1 MGKSSHETRGY
12 PARIEDLPLCDVY
25 CRAET
30 SLSPTEKSGPAVRLM
45 GVGAYAPAQVMT
57 NADWAKYVDTSDEW
71 ITARTGI
78 KRRHIAAEDEST
90 ADLAVKAAQ
99 SALAA
104 AGLAPQAIDEIIVAT
119 DTPEMR
125 IPDTASF
132 VQHRLGTRE
141 VPAYD
146 LGGGGCYGFLQ
157 GVDIARSRV
166 LHNGGTVL
174 VIGVQLLLRLIDWSD
189 RNSCVLF
196 GDAAGAAIVG
206 RNGSGPEILAMVSGT
221 DGSHTGAISLPVGGT
236 RLPFTLETAQQNLHL
251 RVTLEGR
258 AFFKEAVRR
267 MTQAAR
273 DALAK
278 AGHSVSDVALV
289 VPHQANLR
297 IIEAVAEHLGLPL
310 EKFFVNLQEYGNT
323 GPASLPVALWD
334 ATHQKL
340 IKPGDL
346 VLLTAFGAGLHWG
359 AAVLQF

>member
-1 MGKSSHETRGY
+1 MSQTQE
-12 PARIEDLPLCDVY
+12 
-25 CRAET
+25 
-30 SLSPTEKSGPAVRLM
+30 SGQAVRLL

-78 KRRHIAAEDEST
+78 KRRHVAAEDEST
-90 ADLAVKAAQ
+90 ADLAVKAAL

-104 AGLAPQAIDEIIVAT
+104 AGLGPEAIDEIIVAT

-132 VQHRLGTRE
+132 VQHRLGARE

-166 LHNGGTVL
+166 LHKGGRVL
-174 VIGVQLLLRLIDWSD
+174 VIGVQLLLRLIDWKD
-189 RNSCVLF
+189 RNSSVLF

-206 RNGSGPEILAMVSGT
+206 MDGSGPEILSMVSGT
-221 DGSHTGAISLPVGGT
+221 DGSHTSAISLPVGGT
-236 RLPFTLETAQQNLHL
+236 RQPFTLEAAQQNLHL

-258 AFFKEAVRR
+258 AVFKEAVKR

-278 AGHSVSDVALV
+278 AGRSLSEVALV

-297 IIEAVAEHLGLPL
+297 IIEAVAEHLGLPR

-323 GPASLPVALWD
+323 GSASLAVALWD
-334 ATHQKL
+334 AMQQKA

>member
-1 MGKSSHETRGY
+1 
-12 PARIEDLPLCDVY
+12 
-25 CRAET
+25 
-30 SLSPTEKSGPAVRLM
+30 M

-57 NADWAKYVDTSDEW
+57 NEDWAKHVETSDDW

-90 ADLAVKAAQ
+90 ADMAVKAAQ

-104 AGLAPQAIDEIIVAT
+104 AKLGPEAIDEIIVAT

-132 VQHRLGTRE
+132 VQHRLGARE

-174 VIGVQLLLRLIDWSD
+174 VIGVQLLLRLIDWTD

-206 RNGSGPEILAMVSGT
+206 QNGAGPEILSMVSGT
-221 DGSHTGAISLPVGGT
+221 DGRHTGAISLPVGGT
-236 RLPFTLETAQQNLHL
+236 RHPFTLEAAQQNLQQ
-251 RVTLEGR
+251 RVLLEGR
-258 AFFKEAVRR
+258 AVFKEAVKR

-278 AGHSVSDVALV
+278 AGSSVSDVALV

-334 ATHQKL
+334 AMRQKI

>member
-1 MGKSSHETRGY
+1 
-12 PARIEDLPLCDVY
+12 
-25 CRAET
+25 
-30 SLSPTEKSGPAVRLM
+30 LSPSEKVGDVVRLL
-45 GVGAYAPAQVMT
+45 GVGAYAPVQVMN

-71 ITARTGI
+71 ITERTGI

-90 ADLAVKAAQ
+90 ADMAVKAAQ
-99 SALAA
+99 NALAA
-104 AGLAPQAIDEIIVAT
+104 AGLGPAAIDEIIVAT

-132 VQHRLGTRE
+132 VQHRLGARE

-174 VIGVQLLLRLIDWSD
+174 VLGVQLLLRLIDWKD

-206 RNGSGPEILAMVSGT
+206 QNGSGPEILSMVSGT
-221 DGSHTGAISLPVGGT
+221 DGRHTGAISLPVGGT
-236 RLPFTLETAQQNLHL
+236 RHPFTLEAAQQNLQQ
-251 RVTLEGR
+251 RVLLEGR
-258 AFFKEAVRR
+258 AVFKEAVKR

-334 ATHQKL
+334 AMHQKL

>member
-1 MGKSSHETRGY
+1 MPEGLLW
-12 PARIEDLPLCDVY
+12 LPFGLGHDVY
-25 CRAET
+25 CPRGDEPLSRPEKT
-30 SLSPTEKSGPAVRLM
+30 SQAVRLI
-45 GVGAYAPAQVMT
+45 GVGAYVPAQVMT
-57 NADWAKYVDTSDEW
+57 NADWAKYVDTSEEW

-104 AGLAPQAIDEIIVAT
+104 AGLAAESLDEIIVAT

-132 VQHRLGTRE
+132 VQHRLGARE
-141 VPAYD
+141 IPAYD

-166 LHNGGTVL
+166 LHNRDTVL
-174 VIGVQLLLRLIDWSD
+174 VVGVQLLLRLIDWKD

-206 RNGSGPEILAMVSGT
+206 TTGPGPEILSMVSGT
-221 DGSHTGAISLPVGGT
+221 DGRHTGAISLPVGGT
-236 RLPFTLETAQQNLHL
+236 RHPFTLEAARKNLHTQ
-251 RVTLEGR
+251 VTLEGR
-258 AFFKEAVRR
+258 AVFKEAVKR

-273 DALAK
+273 DAVAK
-278 AGHSVSDVALV
+278 GGRTMSDVALV

-297 IIEAVAEHLGLPL
+297 IIEAVAEQLGVPR
-310 EKFFVNLQEYGNT
+310 EKLFVNLQEYGNT
-323 GPASLPVALWD
+323 GSASLAVALWD
-334 ATHQKL
+334 AMQQKA
-340 IKPGDL
+340 IRPGDL
-346 VLLTAFGAGLHWG
+346 VLLVAFGAGLHWG
-359 AAVLQF
+359 AALLQF